1 MQVATGKSILN
12 GIAIGPL
19 RIYKKVEAKIAVTST
34 LPPEKELAR
43 FEAARLKAQ
52 EQLGGL
58 YDKALE
64 EVGEDNAAIFEIHQM
79 MLDDD
84 DYLDAVKGIIENQN
98 ATAEHAVTTTGENFA
113 ATFAAMEDA
122 YMKARAAD
130 VKDISHRVVNIL
142 SGKGDANML
151 DDQPAILVADD
162 LTPSETVQL
171 DKSKLLGFI
180 TRYGSSN
187 SHTAI
192 LARTMNI
199 PALIGVDF
207 DESWDGQLAVIDGYN
222 SCVYINP
229 APELLSTMEEKR
241 KGDLKQESL
250 LQSLKKKPNVTLDGR
265 EIKVF
270 ANNGNAG
277 DVGLVLQNDAQG
289 IGLFRSEFLYL
300 DSKDYP
306 TEDEQFALYKR
317 VVETMAGKKVII
329 RTLDIGADKQAPYFN
344 LGKEEN
350 PALGYRAIRI
360 CLTRKDIFKQQL
372 RAILRASAF
381 GTVSIMFPMIISV
394 REVRDAKEVLEEC
407 KAELIAEGVAIG
419 EVEVGIMV
427 ETPAAVMVADELAE
441 EVEFFSLGTND
452 LTQYTLAIDRQNPKL
467 DNFYDPHH
475 PAVLRMIKHTVEA
488 GHRHNC
494 WVGICGELGADQNLT
509 ETFLRMGLD
518 ELSVSP
524 AAVLPLRKLIRS
536 LDLSK
541 EPAQKD
547 N

>member
-19 RIYKKVEAKIAVTST
+19 RIYKKAETQTAVTSGLT
-34 LPPEKELAR
+34 PEEEYAR
-43 FEAARLKAQ
+43 FEAARVKAQ

-58 YDKALE
+58 YEKALD
-64 EVGEDNAAIFEIHQM
+64 EVGEENAAIFEIHQM
-79 MLDDD
+79 MLDDE
-84 DYLDAVKGIIENQN
+84 DYLDAVKGIIDTQN
-98 ATAEHAVTTTGENFA
+98 ATAEYAATTTGENFSA
-113 ATFAAMEDA
+113 AFAAMEDA
-122 YMKARAAD
+122 YMQARAAD
-130 VKDISHRVVNIL
+130 VKDISRRVVNIL
-142 SGKGDANML
+142 SGQEDADML
-151 DDQPAILVADD
+151 AGQPAILVADD

-180 TRYGSSN
+180 TRHGSSN

-199 PALIGVDF
+199 PALVGVDF
-207 DESWDGQLAVIDGYN
+207 DDSWDGKLAVIDGYN
-222 SCVYINP
+222 SCVYIEP
-229 APELLSTMEEKR
+229 AQELLATMEEK
-241 KGDLKQESL
+241 KNNDLKQEAL
-250 LQSLKKKPNVTLDGR
+250 LQNLKKKPNITLDGK
-265 EIKVF
+265 EIKVY
-270 ANNGNAG
+270 ANIGNAG

-289 IGLFRSEFLYL
+289 IGLFRSEFIYL
-300 DSKDYP
+300 DSEDFP
-306 TEDEQFALYKR
+306 TEEQQFLLYKR

-329 RTLDIGADKQAPYFN
+329 RTLDIGADKQADYFG
-344 LGKEEN
+344 LDKEEN

-360 CLTRKDIFKQQL
+360 CLTRKDIFKTQL

-394 REVRDAKEVLEEC
+394 REVRDAKETLEEC
-407 KAELIAEGVAIG
+407 RAELQERGVAIG
-419 EVEVGIMV
+419 NVEIGIMI
-427 ETPAAVMVADELAE
+427 ETPAAVMLADELAE

-467 DNFYDPHH
+467 DTFYDSHH

-488 GHRHNC
+488 GHRHGC
-494 WVGICGELGADQNLT
+494 WVGICGELGADQTLT

-524 AAVLPLRKLIRS
+524 AAILPLRKKIRS

-541 EPAQKD
+541 ESEA
-547 N
+547 